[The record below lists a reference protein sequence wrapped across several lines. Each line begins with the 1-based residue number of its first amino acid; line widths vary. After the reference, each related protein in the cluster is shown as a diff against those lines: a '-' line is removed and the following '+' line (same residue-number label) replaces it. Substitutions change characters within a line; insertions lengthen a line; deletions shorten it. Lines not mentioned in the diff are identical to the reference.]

1 MNGSILKKI
10 KKPFIKIQNC
20 KSTFI
25 LKKLRKEVM
34 YTLVDIDNFI

>member
-20 KSTFI
+20 RSTFT
-25 LKKLRKEVM
+25 LKIPGKEVM

>member
-1 MNGSILKKI
+1 MNGSILKK

-25 LKKLRKEVM
+25 LKKLRKEAI